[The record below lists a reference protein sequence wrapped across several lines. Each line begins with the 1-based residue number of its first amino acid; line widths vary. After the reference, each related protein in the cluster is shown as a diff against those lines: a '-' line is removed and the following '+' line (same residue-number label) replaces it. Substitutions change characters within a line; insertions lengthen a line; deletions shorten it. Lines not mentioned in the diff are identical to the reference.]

1 MFKKIDWFLRWGIEL
16 CHMGELFFCYSIQVW
31 SSCNDFF
38 CVCVQGIVWQWQLC
52 ETAVGVK
59 FVKKLSMIHHLKL
72 IVSISHISRDVQCV
86 TWMKHLSLDNCCL
99 IRIQELQLFIIS
111 EKDMFLWMVNW
122 KFCLKHPT
130 WIRKVKNRWHSYG
143 LCFKKCKTHEYL
155 KLVW

>member
-1 MFKKIDWFLRWGIEL
+1 MSYGWTLPL
-16 CHMGELFFCYSIQVW
+16 LQYSGMEQLQW
-31 SSCNDFF
+31 FF
-38 CVCVQGIVWQWQLC
+38 CVCVQGIVWQWQQWDSC
-52 ETAVGVK
+52 GCKVC
-59 FVKKLSMIHHLKL
+59 KKLSMIHHLKL

-122 KFCLKHPT
+122 KFCLINIPHGLK
-130 WIRKVKNRWHSYG
+130 KVKNRWHSYG
-143 LCFKKCKTHEYL
+143 LCFRKCKTHEYL

>member
-1 MFKKIDWFLRWGIEL
+1 MSYGWTLLLLQNSGMEQLQWFFL
-16 CHMGELFFCYSIQVW
+16 
-31 SSCNDFF
+31 
-38 CVCVQGIVWQWQLC
+38 CVCTGYCVAMTVVWDSC
-52 ETAVGVK
+52 GCKVC
-59 FVKKLSMIHHLKL
+59 KKLSMIHHLKL